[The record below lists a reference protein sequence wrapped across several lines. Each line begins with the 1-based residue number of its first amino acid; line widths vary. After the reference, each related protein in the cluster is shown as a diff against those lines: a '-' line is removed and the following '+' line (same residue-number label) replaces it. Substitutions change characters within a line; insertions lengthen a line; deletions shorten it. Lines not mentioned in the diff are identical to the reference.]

1 MDARTSR
8 RAATFLVALE
18 GEEAARAGEPVS
30 ANPYETGTF
39 ERLHTGPLKIQ
50 VRLPLPPDQGV
61 GAISGARSA
70 ALNHPVTGR
79 FPPTYST

>member
-1 MDARTSR
+1 MTALLMDK
-8 RAATFLVALE
+8 
-18 GEEAARAGEPVS
+18 P
-30 ANPYETGTF
+30 
-39 ERLHTGPLKIQ
+39 ERLGSALCHHFA
-50 VRLPLPPDQGV
+50 RDPPRMSAPVQAHYGIYRNPHQGV